1 MTVGNLV
8 ALRQRNMVRLLGYS
22 SIAHGGFIL
31 VPFAMAA
38 TFDSVGLEDAFFGS
52 VTYVLVYAFMNLGAF
67 GAVMA
72 ASARTGSGEL
82 DDWAGMGRYSPK
94 VAGYLAV
101 FFFALAGIPPLAGW
115 FAKFV
120 MFRAVIGAFSSPW
133 AVVLASIAAIN
144 AVIALVYY
152 ARVVKT
158 VYMDPVPESVDQD
171 APTVMAPSL
180 RLALVLTAVA
190 VIVTGFFPQILAFFG
205 DASRALAA
213 GF

>member
-8 ALRQRNMVRLLGYS
+8 ALRQTNIVRLLGYS
-22 SIAHGGFIL
+22 SVAHAGFIL

-38 TFDSVGLEDAFFGS
+38 TYDSVGLEDAFFGS

-67 GAVMA
+67 
-72 ASARTGSGEL
+72 ASVIAISNRVGSGEIE
-82 DDWAGMGRYSPK
+82 DWGGLGRYAPS
-94 VAGYLAV
+94 LAAYITV

-133 AVVLASIAAIN
+133 AIVLAAIAAVN

-158 VYMDPVPESVDQD
+158 VYMDPVPETTDTDSPMVL
-171 APTVMAPSL
+171 APSL
-180 RLALVLTAVA
+180 KLALVITGVA
-190 VIVTGFFPQILAFFG
+190 VIVAGFFPQIIAFFG
-205 DASRALAA
+205 DASRALAI
-213 GF
+213 GL